1 MKAAALNIK
10 QHRLES
16 RVSAKRLD
24 VLTEGFPTGFNII
37 VSNPPYIPTE
47 AAKSLEVSRSEPF
60 SALDG
65 GADGLKFYREII
77 KKSAAALPAD
87 GVLALEYFRDAE
99 VFRDYADNERVVIC
113 SFKDSAIKI
122 GENV

>member
-1 MKAAALNIK
+1 M
-10 QHRLES
+10 
-16 RVSAKRLD
+16 
-24 VLTEGFPTGFNII
+24 LTEGFPTGFNII

-87 GVLALEYFRDAE
+87 GVLALEIGFDQGESVKALALEYFRDAE